1 MPVQNSRMLK
11 RSVSRGPWLAKAAA
25 LVVLAYGGSAN
36 AAEPDDFRA
45 LTAAD
50 LITLCSTSPDDPN
63 YVAAIHFCH
72 GFAAGAYQY
81 YQAIAAASPDQRYV
95 CPPAPPPSRSEAIS
109 GFLNWMETRP
119 GMGIKPPVEAL
130 FQYLGETYPCK

>member
-1 MPVQNSRMLK
+1 MQTMLVLV
-11 RSVSRGPWLAKAAA
+11 RLRLAEAAA
-25 LVVLAYGGSAN
+25 LILLLCGPAG
-36 AAEPDDFRA
+36 AAGPEDFRA
-45 LTAAD
+45 QTAAD
-50 LITLCSTSPDDPN
+50 LVVLCSAGPEEPN

-95 CPPAPPPSRSEAIS
+95 CPPATPPTRTEAIA
-109 GFLNWMETRP
+109 GFVEWIKSLP
-119 GMGIKPPVEAL
+119 GEASKPPVEAL

>member
-1 MPVQNSRMLK
+1 MLT
-11 RSVSRGPWLAKAAA
+11 RSVTPRCVLAGAAA
-25 LVVLAYGGSAN
+25 LGLLLGGDSE

-45 LTAAD
+45 ATATD
-50 LITLCSTSPDDPN
+50 LVALCSTGPEEPN

-81 YQAIAAASPDQRYV
+81 YLAIAAASPDQRYV
-95 CPPAPPPSRSEAIS
+95 CPPATPPSRSEAIS
-109 GFLNWMETRP
+109 GFIAWMGSRP
-119 GMGIKPPVEAL
+119 GLAFKPPVEAL

>member
-1 MPVQNSRMLK
+1 MFLR
-11 RSVSRGPWLAKAAA
+11 RSLAEAAA
-25 LVVLAYGGSAN
+25 VIVLVCASAQ

-45 LTAAD
+45 LTAMD
-50 LITLCSTSPDDPN
+50 LVTLCTTTPEDPN
-63 YVAAIHFCH
+63 YAAAIHFCH

-95 CPPAPPPSRSEAIS
+95 CPPATPPSRSEAIS
-109 GFLNWMETRP
+109 GFIDWMGSRP
-119 GMGIKPPVEAL
+119 GMAFKPPVEAL

>member
-1 MPVQNSRMLK
+1 MLR
-11 RSVSRGPWLAKAAA
+11 RSKHLRRWLAGDAIFI
-25 LVVLAYGGSAN
+25 VLAWCSSAH

-45 LTAAD
+45 LSAAD
-50 LITLCSTSPDDPN
+50 LVALCSTTPEDAN

-95 CPPAPPPSRSEAIS
+95 CPPAPPPSRSDAIS
-109 GFLNWMETRP
+109 GFLGWMERRP
-119 GMGIKPPVEAL
+119 GMASKPPVEAL
-130 FQYLGETYPCK
+130 FQYLGEAYPCK

>member
-1 MPVQNSRMLK
+1 MLK
-11 RSVSRGPWLAKAAA
+11 RSVYLRRRLAEAA
-25 LVVLAYGGSAN
+25 VVAVVMSGSAQ

-45 LTAAD
+45 LTASD
-50 LITLCSTSPDDPN
+50 LIGLCATGPEDPN

-81 YQAIAAASPDQRYV
+81 YEAIAAASPDQRYV
-95 CPPAPPPSRSEAIS
+95 CPPATPPSRTEAIS
-109 GFLNWMETRP
+109 GFVEWMEARP
-119 GMGIKPPVEAL
+119 GMAFRPPVEAM

>member
-1 MPVQNSRMLK
+1 MFLRRSLAPV
-11 RSVSRGPWLAKAAA
+11 AAFI
-25 LVVLAYGGSAN
+25 VLGSAGAR

-45 LTAAD
+45 VTASD
-50 LITLCSTSPDDPN
+50 LVALCATTPEEPN

-81 YQAIAAASPDQRYV
+81 YQAIAAASPDERYV
-95 CPPAPPPSRSEAIS
+95 CPPATPPSRSEAIS
-109 GFLNWMETRP
+109 GFTGWMESRP
-119 GMGIKPPVEAL
+119 GMAFKPPVEAL

>member
-1 MPVQNSRMLK
+1 MPG
-11 RSVSRGPWLAKAAA
+11 RSVHLQRWLAEAA
-25 LVVLAYGGSAN
+25 VVVAVLICGSAR
-36 AAEPDDFRA
+36 AAEPDDFQA
-45 LTAAD
+45 LTGAD
-50 LITLCSTSPDDPN
+50 LMALCSTGPQEPN

-95 CPPAPPPSRSEAIS
+95 CPPAKPPSRSEAIS
-109 GFLNWMETRP
+109 GFVAWMGSRP
-119 GMGIKPPVEAL
+119 DMAGRPPVEAL